1 MTKSKT
7 VLTSLFRP
15 AVVGAFVGM
24 LALGACAP
32 RIDTRG
38 NQVHV
43 EDITTIKVGQST
55 RNQIME
61 RFGAPSSRGHFGIET
76 WYYISEV
83 TETTA
88 FFAPEIKER
97 QIIAIEFDAAGV
109 VASIKT
115 LDKANA
121 ETVELAPGET
131 PTAGNSLNFIEQILS
146 NLGRFNN
153 K

>member
-7 VLTSLFRP
+7 VLTPLLRP
-15 AVVGAFVGM
+15 AVVGVFVGM

-38 NQVHV
+38 NQVHA
-43 EDITTIKVGQST
+43 EDIATIEAGQST

-61 RFGAPSSRGHFGIET
+61 RFGAPSSRGHYGVET

-88 FFAPEIKER
+88 FFAPEVKDR
-97 QIIAIEFDAAGV
+97 QIIAIEFDAAGL
-109 VASIKT
+109 VASVKT
-115 LDKANA
+115 LDNTSA

-131 PTAGNSLNFIEQILS
+131 PTAGNTLNFIEQILS

>member
-1 MTKSKT
+1 MTISKT
-7 VLTSLFRP
+7 VLTALFRP
-15 AVVGAFVGM
+15 AVAGAFVGM

-38 NQVHV
+38 NQVHA
-43 EDITTIKVGQST
+43 EDVATIEVGQST
-55 RNQIME
+55 RNQIMD

-88 FFAPEIKER
+88 FFAPELKER
-97 QIIAIEFDAAGV
+97 LIIAIEFDEAGV
-109 VASIKT
+109 VSSIKT
-115 LDKANA
+115 LDKTSA

-131 PTAGNSLNFIEQILS
+131 PTAGNTLNFIEQILS